1 MMAVMKLRW
10 MLLSLLAVPV
20 AAEEEASILDWEFEC
35 HADLPQA
42 AARAKKKS
50 ARILIGLAGAPT

>member
-1 MMAVMKLRW
+1 
-10 MLLSLLAVPV
+10 MLLSFLAVSV
-20 AAEEEASILDWEFEC
+20 SAEEEAPSLDWEFEC

-42 AARAKKKS
+42 AALAKKKS

>member
-1 MMAVMKLRW
+1 MVCMKIRW

-20 AAEEEASILDWEFEC
+20 SAEEEPSSLDWELEC

-42 AARAKKKS
+42 AAIAKNKN